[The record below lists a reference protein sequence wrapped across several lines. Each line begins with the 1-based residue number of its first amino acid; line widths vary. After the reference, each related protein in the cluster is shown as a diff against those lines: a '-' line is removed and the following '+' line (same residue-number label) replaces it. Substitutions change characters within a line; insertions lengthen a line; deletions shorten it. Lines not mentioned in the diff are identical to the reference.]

1 MGQDNVRR
9 ECNQFC
15 RVPANGGCIG
25 AGPAGVDLLRADNF
39 DAFMADRQA
48 RLLRLIE
55 QAIGQAAY
63 HGEMADEDAETEG
76 ETAEAVLTMAAAA

>member
-1 MGQDNVRR
+1 MGGERTPPIT
-9 ECNQFC
+9 
-15 RVPANGGCIG
+15 PANLDGYLTSHLID
-25 AGPAGVDLLRADNF
+25 PTLLRADNF

-63 HGEMADEDAETEG
+63 RGEMADEDAETEG
-76 ETAEAVLTMAAAA
+76 ETAEAVLTMVAAA